1 MARKPT
7 LMLGDSEMEVL
18 NHVWEL
24 RQATVAQVHERIL
37 QERKVAYTTVMTVMQ
52 NLTKKGY
59 LNFHKDGATY
69 IYMAA
74 KDPSKVR
81 MDFLGHLINKVFKG
95 SPAAMMQ
102 TLVESEDISETEKD
116 EIRSMID
123 SME

>member
-7 LMLGDSEMEVL
+7 LMLGDSEMEAL
-18 NHVWEL
+18 THVWEL
-24 RQATVAQVHERIL
+24 KEATVAQVHERIL
-37 QERKVAYTTVMTVMQ
+37 SERKVAYTTVMTVMQ

-59 LNFHKDGATY
+59 LNFRKDGATY
-69 IYMAA
+69 IYTAA

-102 TLVESEDISETEKD
+102 TLVQSEDISETEKD

-123 SME
+123 SMD